1 MIGRLVTQGVTRF
14 LRRSFPRPRW
24 PTGLM
29 LFEMS
34 HFMGQCSDIAR
45 CCIRESATN
54 TIASVISRRS
64 FDPNLSAAK

>member
-1 MIGRLVTQGVTRF
+1 MRGRLVTQGVA
-14 LRRSFPRPRW
+14 RSFGELSRPRW
-24 PTGLM
+24 PTGMM

-34 HFMGQCSDIAR
+34 HFMGQCSDLAH